1 MFGAELTVSHR
12 THSSTSLG
20 YGHVLFVSS
29 VHDLLGSLLVII
41 LTGGVSFCILSFL
54 PSLFVLCEISY

>member
-1 MFGAELTVSHR
+1 MLRAEITVSHH

-29 VHDLLGSLLVII
+29 GHNLFGSLLVII
-41 LTGGVSFCILSFL
+41 LTGGVSLYIVTLSQ
-54 PSLFVLCEISY
+54 PICAV

>member
-1 MFGAELTVSHR
+1 MLGAEITVSHR

-29 VHDLLGSLLVII
+29 GHGLFGSLLVII
-41 LTGGVSFCILSFL
+41 VTAGVSLYIITLAQ
-54 PSLFVLCEISY
+54 

>member
-1 MFGAELTVSHR
+1 MLGAEITVSHR

-29 VHDLLGSLLVII
+29 GHDLFGSLLVII
-41 LTGGVSFCILSFL
+41 LTAGVSLYIITLAQ
-54 PSLFVLCEISY
+54 